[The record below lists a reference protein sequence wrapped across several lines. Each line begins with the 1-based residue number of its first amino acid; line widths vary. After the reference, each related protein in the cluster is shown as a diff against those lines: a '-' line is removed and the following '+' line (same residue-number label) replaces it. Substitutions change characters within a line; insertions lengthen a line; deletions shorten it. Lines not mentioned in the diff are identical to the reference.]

1 MQQQQKLGYGFIGF
15 GILLIIGL
23 YFTLDGPGY
32 AFSAL
37 LGLMAV
43 IFGGMQLLL
52 AKPLVAKP
60 SKPAAQRPKQKRA
73 RR

>member
-23 YFTLDGPGY
+23 YFTLDGAGY

-43 IFGGMQLLL
+43 IFGGMQILL
-52 AKPLVAKP
+52 AKPLVTKS